1 MNDKTTYD
9 ITAEAVDET
18 ATIHLKNAKGELMYA
33 GGDRTKPCQIEI
45 WGPGSDA
52 YGIVESRQSSRVIQR
67 MQDNDGKVKAA
78 PFEDRVRETADDLA
92 TLTRRF
98 VNFGYPPAGDV
109 QGAELY
115 SALYRDQ
122 KLGFITKQITAA
134 VGDWGKFTGGSATS

>member
-9 ITAEAVDET
+9 IAAEAVDET
-18 ATIHLKNAKGELMYA
+18 ATIDLKNAKGEMMYA

-78 PFEDRVRETADDLA
+78 PFEDRIRETAEDLA

-98 VNFGYPPAGDV
+98 INFGYSKAGDA
-109 QGAELY
+109 QGFDLY
-115 SALYRDQ
+115 AALYRDQ
-122 KLGFITKQITAA
+122 KLGFITKQVTAA
-134 VGDWGKFTGGSATS
+134 VSDWGKFKNGSEPN